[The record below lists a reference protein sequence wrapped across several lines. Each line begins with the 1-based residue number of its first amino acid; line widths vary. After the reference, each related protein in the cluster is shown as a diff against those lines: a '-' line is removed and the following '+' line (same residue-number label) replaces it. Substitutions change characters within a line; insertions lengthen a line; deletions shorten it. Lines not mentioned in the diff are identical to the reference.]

1 MSIVVNG
8 RLSPV
13 VPVVPVGRGARL
25 PTLPSRAAKDVAAR
39 SGRLAA
45 SKRVWVIRRHP
56 CASQSSLTGLGARA
70 HVPIGGQPVHGNP
83 NPATKAVRQSC
94 LRCRQTAQQS
104 VMSPVGC
111 RAALSSGSGGG
122 GNGRGAGDDDGGD
135 GRGSFQLEASALLK
149 TPGSHA
155 EDIVV
160 LDVTGMM
167 CAGCVSRVR
176 QILLDEA
183 CVLGASVNLPT
194 ETAVVRVVVDGLA
207 GDGVEGGDGL
217 GDALGDALGD
227 GLDDVPALM
236 GDFGDVEVGTGGGST
251 AYAVALR
258 RIGEKLAALLS
269 DKGYEAKFR
278 PFGAETSAAAKV
290 VQAKREE
297 RIRKLREKTFQV
309 AIAWGLASACM
320 IHHVVHWFGVAAP
333 RFFHILGSTMGTA
346 TLSAL
351 AMLGPGRGIIVDGFK
366 NLARGTPDMNSLVG
380 LGATTA
386 FGISAVAMMLPR
398 LGWRTFFEEPAMLLG
413 FILLGRALEEKA
425 KIQASAD
432 MAALSG
438 LLPPMARVVLSD
450 GTSWREIPSENVSN
464 GDLVTVLPGDRI
476 PVDGVVVDGRSL
488 CDESSITGEP
498 LPVGKAKGD
507 KVTAGTT
514 NFDGTLV
521 VKCQASGGDA
531 AISNIVTLVESA
543 QARTA
548 PIQRIADVVA
558 GKFAYGVMGAAAV
571 TFLFWSGIGCKMF
584 PKVLESSLAGGAS
597 KAAAT
602 IALSVQLACNVLV
615 VACPCALGL
624 AAPTAVLVGTG
635 AGAKKGLL
643 IRGGDVLE
651 ASAGIDTIVF
661 DKTGTL
667 TTGRPIVVNIFTST
681 SDFDANDCLSFAAA
695 IEENSSHPIAK
706 AITAEATLKGSG
718 MKRCLA
724 SESFNQVPGKGAQ
737 GTVDGKNVFIGN
749 EEWVMEKTGV
759 SSMDPTL
766 RVTISPG
773 HTHVYVGIDDRVVG
787 SIEISD
793 AIREGTEEV
802 LRKLIKAGITPV
814 MLSGDQKETAQY
826 VAQQIGIS
834 PDNVIAGVTPVQKVE
849 AIRRL
854 RDQSKCVAM
863 VGDGVNDAAALA
875 EADVGIAMGG
885 GVAVASEVADIV
897 LLGDR
902 LPQVLD
908 VVKLSKMTMDTI
920 RQNMMWAFGYN
931 AICLPLAAGALLPIN
946 GVSLTPAISGALMG
960 CSSLAVMANSL
971 FLQTKA
977 R

>member
-1 MSIVVNG
+1 MLVSLCQPQIASIASIAG
-8 RLSPV
+8 SM
-13 VPVVPVGRGARL
+13 G
-25 PTLPSRAAKDVAAR
+25 PSRLGNRAVAPGRAR
-39 SGRLAA
+39 TLGRANL
-45 SKRVWVIRRHP
+45 RTRTVIRDYSYHIGSLERAMMSGDAHNGYGCGYRLVGTREPLRRVQRGELGRH
-56 CASQSSLTGLGARA
+56 CGKCKQRT
-70 HVPIGGQPVHGNP
+70 
-83 NPATKAVRQSC
+83 AVYGDHRGV
-94 LRCRQTAQQS
+94 L
-104 VMSPVGC
+104 C
-111 RAALSSGSGGG
+111 RAELGDGSGG
-122 GNGRGAGDDDGGD
+122 DGGSVED
-135 GRGSFQLEASALLK
+135 DETRRDSGGGPGVESSALLK
-149 TPGSHA
+149 TPESMA

-183 CVLGASVNLPT
+183 YVLGASVNLPT
-194 ETAVVRVVVDGLA
+194 ETAVVRVVIDERQA
-207 GDGVEGGDGL
+207 SAD
-217 GDALGDALGD
+217 
-227 GLDDVPALM
+227 
-236 GDFGDVEVGTGGGST
+236 GDVEEGSLGSHSH
-251 AYAVALR
+251 VLKS
-258 RIGEKLAALLS
+258 IGENLASLLS

-278 PFGAETSAAAKV
+278 PFGTETSAAAKV
-290 VQAKREE
+290 VRAKREE
-297 RIRKLREKTFQV
+297 RIKKLREKTLQV
-309 AIAWGLASACM
+309 IVAWGLASACM
-320 IHHVVHWFGVAAP
+320 IHHIAHWFGVAAP
-333 RFFHILGSTMGTA
+333 KFVHLLGSTMGTA
-346 TLSAL
+346 ALSAL
-351 AMLGPGRGIIVDGFK
+351 ALLGPGRSIVVDGLK
-366 NLARGTPDMNSLVG
+366 NIVRGSPDMNSLVG

-386 FGISAVAMMLPR
+386 FGISVVAMVLPR

-438 LLPPMARVVLSD
+438 LLPPMARVLLSD
-450 GTSWREIPSENVSN
+450 GASWREIPSENVSS
-464 GDLVTVLPGDRI
+464 GDLVTILPGDRI
-476 PVDGVVVDGRSL
+476 PVDGVVIDGRSL

-498 LPVGKAKGD
+498 LPVSKAKGD
-507 KVTAGTT
+507 EVTAGTT
-514 NFDGTLV
+514 NFDGTLT
-521 VKCQASGGDA
+521 VKCTAAGGDA

-558 GKFAYGVMGAAAV
+558 GKFAYGVIGAAAV
-571 TFLFWSGIGCKMF
+571 TFLFWSGIGCKVF

-597 KAAAT
+597 KTAAT

-651 ASAGIDTIVF
+651 ASSSVDTIVF

-667 TTGRPIVVNIFTST
+667 TTGRPSVVKIFTST
-681 SDFDANDCLSFAAA
+681 DEFDANDCLSFAAA

-706 AITAEATLKGSG
+706 AIMTEATLNGNG
-718 MKRCLA
+718 LQRRVQ

-737 GTVDGKNVFIGN
+737 GIVDGEMVYIGN
-749 EEWVMEKTGV
+749 QDWVLEKTGAA
-759 SSMDPTL
+759 SMDSSL
-766 RVTISPG
+766 KVTINPG
-773 HTHVYVGIDDRVVG
+773 HTHVYIGINKQVVG

-793 AIREGTEEV
+793 SIREGAKDV
-802 LRKLIKAGITPV
+802 LKKLINSGITPV
-814 MLSGDQKETAQY
+814 MLSGDQQETAQY

-834 PDNVIAGVTPVQKVE
+834 PDNVIAGVTPVEKVE

-854 RDQSKCVAM
+854 RQEKKCIAM

-885 GVAVASEVADIV
+885 GVAVASEVSDIV

-902 LPQVLD
+902 LPQVID

-931 AICLPLAAGALLPIN
+931 MICLPLAAGALLPVN
-946 GVSLTPAISGALMG
+946 GLSITPAISGALMG

-971 FLQTKA
+971 LLQAKA
-977 R
+977 KNMKN

>member
-1 MSIVVNG
+1 MVLGGCVGAHCGVGGGIRVGKSSQFSFSPARSLQRLASRLGEEGRPCARCKQTAKALDCGSLGYSNCSRCAPPAAGGDDGNG
-8 RLSPV
+8 A
-13 VPVVPVGRGARL
+13 RGA
-25 PTLPSRAAKDVAAR
+25 D
-39 SGRLAA
+39 
-45 SKRVWVIRRHP
+45 
-56 CASQSSLTGLGARA
+56 
-70 HVPIGGQPVHGNP
+70 GGEDG
-83 NPATKAVRQSC
+83 
-94 LRCRQTAQQS
+94 
-104 VMSPVGC
+104 
-111 RAALSSGSGGG
+111 
-122 GNGRGAGDDDGGD
+122 DGGD
-135 GRGSFQLEASALLK
+135 GSFVLEGSALLK
-149 TPGSHA
+149 TPGSQT

-194 ETAVVRVVVDGLA
+194 ETAVVRVVVGAQGIHDDHA
-207 GDGVEGGDGL
+207 YHGDHQEEGG
-217 GDALGDALGD
+217 GDLEANIPAYSAALQ
-227 GLDDVPALM
+227 
-236 GDFGDVEVGTGGGST
+236 
-251 AYAVALR
+251 
-258 RIGEKLAALLS
+258 RIGERLASLLS

-278 PFGAETSAAAKV
+278 PFGAETSAATKV

-297 RIRKLREKTFQV
+297 RIRKLREKTVQV
-309 AIAWGLASACM
+309 VIAWGLASACM
-320 IHHVVHWFGVAAP
+320 IHHVVHWFGMAVP
-333 RFFHILGSTMGTA
+333 RFVHVLGSTMGTA
-346 TLSAL
+346 ALSAMAL
-351 AMLGPGRGIIVDGFK
+351 LGPGRGIVVDGFK
-366 NLARGTPDMNSLVG
+366 NLVRGTPDMNSLVG

-386 FGISAVAMMLPR
+386 FGISTVAMLLPK

-438 LLPPMARVVLSD
+438 LLPPMARVLLSD
-450 GTSWREIPSENVSN
+450 GASWREIPSENVSS
-464 GDLVTVLPGDRI
+464 GDLVTILPGDRI

-521 VKCQASGGDA
+521 VKCTASGGDA

-558 GKFAYGVMGAAAV
+558 GKFAYGVMGVAAV
-571 TFLFWSGIGCKMF
+571 TFLFWSGVGCKAF
-584 PKVLESSLAGGAS
+584 PKVLEASLGGGAS

-602 IALSVQLACNVLV
+602 VALSVQLACNVLV

-651 ASAGIDTIVF
+651 AAAGIDTIVF

-667 TTGRPIVVNIFTST
+667 TTGRPSVVEIFTST
-681 SDFDANDCLSFAAA
+681 DEYDANDCLSFAAA

-706 AITAEATLKGSG
+706 AITAEATLKGNGLRRRVASG
-718 MKRCLA
+718 
-724 SESFNQVPGKGAQ
+724 SFNQVPGKGAQ
-737 GTVDGKNVFIGN
+737 GAVDGRDVYIGN
-749 EEWVMEKTGV
+749 QEWVLEKTGAA
-759 SSMDPTL
+759 SMDPAL
-766 RVTISPG
+766 RVTINPG

-793 AIREGTEEV
+793 AVRDRTADV
-802 LRKLIKAGITPV
+802 LKKLVKSGITPV
-814 MLSGDQKETAQY
+814 MLSGDQQETAQY
-826 VAQQIGIS
+826 VAGQIGIS
-834 PDNVIAGVTPVQKVE
+834 PENVIAGVTPVGKVE
-849 AIRRL
+849 AIKRL
-854 RDQSKCVAM
+854 RRQKKCVAM

-902 LPQVLD
+902 LPQVID
-908 VVKLSKMTMDTI
+908 VVKLSKMTMQTI

-931 AICLPLAAGALLPIN
+931 AICLPLAAGALLPVHGI
-946 GVSLTPAISGALMG
+946 SLTPAISGALMG

-971 FLQTKA
+971 FLQTRAAALKND
-977 R
+977 

>member
-1 MSIVVNG
+1 MSVVDSG
-8 RLSPV
+8 RPV
-13 VPVVPVGRGARL
+13 APGASSARL
-25 PTLPSRAAKDVAAR
+25 TPLRPPGIKATDRAGPLAVPMRALVFHRRRCASYSGPTGVHSLVHAAIGWDSVHRKCVPTAKAAR
-39 SGRLAA
+39 QA
-45 SKRVWVIRRHP
+45 
-56 CASQSSLTGLGARA
+56 
-70 HVPIGGQPVHGNP
+70 
-83 NPATKAVRQSC
+83 C
-94 LRCRQTAQQS
+94 LRCRQTVQRSAA
-104 VMSPVGC
+104 SPVVC
-111 RAALSSGSGGG
+111 RAAQGSGDGGG
-122 GNGRGAGDDDGGD
+122 GNGQGAEDDGG
-135 GRGSFQLEASALLK
+135 GNGSGSFELEASALLK
-149 TPGSHA
+149 TPGSKA

-176 QILLDEA
+176 QLLMDEA

-194 ETAVVRVVVDGLA
+194 ETAVVRVIVDGLA
-207 GDGVEGGDGL
+207 GEGGEGGDASPEGT
-217 GDALGDALGD
+217 GAALGDH
-227 GLDDVPALM
+227 
-236 GDFGDVEVGTGGGST
+236 GDVEAGTRGGPTS
-251 AYAVALR
+251 YAMALQ
-258 RIGEKLAALLS
+258 RIGETLAALLS

-278 PFGAETSAAAKV
+278 PFGAETSAASKV
-290 VQAKREE
+290 VQAKRAE

-309 AIAWGLASACM
+309 VIAWGLASACM

-333 RFFHILGSTMGTA
+333 RVLHVLGSTMGTA

-351 AMLGPGRGIIVDGFK
+351 AMLGPGRGIVVDGFK

-386 FGISAVAMMLPR
+386 FGISAVAMMIPT

-438 LLPPMARVVLSD
+438 LLPPMARVLLSD
-450 GTSWREIPSENVSN
+450 GTSWREIPSENVSS

-514 NFDGTLV
+514 NFDGSLV
-521 VKCQASGGDA
+521 VECTASGGDA

-558 GKFAYGVMGAAAV
+558 GKFAYGVMGAAAT
-571 TFLFWSGIGCKMF
+571 TFIFWSGFGCKLF

-667 TTGRPIVVNIFTST
+667 TTGRPTVVKIFTST
-681 SDFDANDCLSFAAA
+681 NDFDANDCLSFAAA

-706 AITAEATLKGSG
+706 AITAEATLKGNG
-718 MKRCLA
+718 MKRCVT

-737 GTVDGKNVFIGN
+737 GTVEGKNVYIGN
-749 EEWVMEKTGV
+749 EEWVLEKTGV
-759 SSMDPTL
+759 SNMDPAL
-766 RVTISPG
+766 RVTINPG
-773 HTHVYVGIDDRVVG
+773 HTHVYVGIDNRVVG

-793 AIREGTEEV
+793 TIRDGTADV
-802 LRKLIKAGITPV
+802 LRKLVKAGITPV
-814 MLSGDQKETAQY
+814 MLSGDRNETAQY
-826 VAQQIGIS
+826 VARQIGIS
-834 PDNVIAGVTPVQKVE
+834 PDNVIAGVTPVQKVQ
-849 AIRRL
+849 AIKRL
-854 RDQSKCVAM
+854 RAQKKCVAM

-902 LPQVLD
+902 LPQVID
-908 VVKLSKMTMDTI
+908 VVTLSKMTMDTI

-946 GVSLTPAISGALMG
+946 GIGLTPAISGALMG

-971 FLQTKA
+971 FLQTRA

>member
-1 MSIVVNG
+1 MGQWRSAALNG
-8 RLSPV
+8 YNQMACSA
-13 VPVVPVGRGARL
+13 GRGFHF
-25 PTLPSRAAKDVAAR
+25 
-39 SGRLAA
+39 
-45 SKRVWVIRRHP
+45 RRQGVGGGHVDRF
-56 CASQSSLTGLGARA
+56 QGAMGEQQK
-70 HVPIGGQPVHGNP
+70 P
-83 NPATKAVRQSC
+83 C
-94 LRCRQTAQQS
+94 LRCKQTCQRSALVS
-104 VMSPVGC
+104 VVC
-111 RAALSSGSGGG
+111 RSLAESGDGGNGNGSGAEDDDEGSGSGG
-122 GNGRGAGDDDGGD
+122 
-135 GRGSFQLEASALLK
+135 SFGLESSALLK
-149 TPGSHA
+149 TPGSQA

-176 QILLDEA
+176 QILLDET

-194 ETAVVRVVVDGLA
+194 ETAVVRVVVD
-207 GDGVEGGDGL
+207 
-217 GDALGDALGD
+217 
-227 GLDDVPALM
+227 DVT
-236 GDFGDVEVGTGGGST
+236 TGNAVGGST
-251 AYAVALR
+251 RAEISAETTAPNDLDVEQGASGAPSSYAAALQH
-258 RIGEKLAALLS
+258 IGERLASLLS

-278 PFGAETSAAAKV
+278 PFGTETSAAAKV

-309 AIAWGLASACM
+309 VVAWGLASACM
-320 IHHVVHWFGVAAP
+320 IHHVAHWFGVAAP
-333 RFFHILGSTMGTA
+333 RFVHVLGSTMGTA
-346 TLSAL
+346 ALSAL
-351 AMLGPGRGIIVDGFK
+351 ALLGPGRNIVVDGFK

-386 FGISAVAMMLPR
+386 FGISAVAMMLPK

-438 LLPPMARVVLSD
+438 LLPPMARVLLSD
-450 GTSWREIPSENVSN
+450 GTSWREIPSENVSS
-464 GDLVTVLPGDRI
+464 GDLVTILPGDRI

-521 VKCQASGGDA
+521 VKCTASGGDA

-558 GKFAYGVMGAAAV
+558 GKFAYGVIGVAAA
-571 TFLFWSGIGCKMF
+571 TFLFWSGFGCRMF

-667 TTGRPIVVNIFTST
+667 TTGQPTVVKIFTST
-681 SDFDANDCLSFAAA
+681 NEYDANDCLSFAAA

-706 AITAEATLKGSG
+706 AIMAEATLNGTG
-718 MKRCLA
+718 LKRRVA

-737 GTVDGKNVFIGN
+737 GIVDGKNVYIGN
-749 EEWVMEKTGV
+749 QEWILEKTGV
-759 SSMDPTL
+759 SSMDPAIQ
-766 RVTISPG
+766 VTINPG

-793 AIREGTEEV
+793 AIREGTADV
-802 LRKLIKAGITPV
+802 LKKLMKAGITPV
-814 MLSGDQKETAQY
+814 MLSGDQQETALY

-834 PDNVIAGVTPVQKVE
+834 SDNVIAGVTPVQKVD
-849 AIRRL
+849 AIKRL
-854 RDQSKCVAM
+854 RQQNKCVAM

-902 LPQVLD
+902 LPQVID
-908 VVKLSKMTMDTI
+908 VIKLSKMTMDTI

-931 AICLPLAAGALLPIN
+931 AICLPLAAGALLPLN
-946 GVSLTPAISGALMG
+946 GVSITPAISGALMG
-960 CSSLAVMANSL
+960 FSSLAVMANSL
-971 FLQTKA
+971 LLQTKA